1 MTNPLFVYLYTSK
14 EVQEMNSKQMDLAL
28 LEKLCNAHG
37 VSGYEDE
44 VADVII
50 DIMKETCDTV
60 MKDSVGNV
68 LCFKKGKKTPKEP
81 IMLCAHMDEV
91 GFSVKNI
98 NDDGTLDFLQVGMMG
113 TVLPSKR
120 VFVGKNKLP
129 GVVSSRPVHLSPDK
143 SKAVKQTDLVIDIGA
158 KDKKE
163 AESLGVFGDYAAFDS
178 PFTLLGDGLVKAK
191 ALDDRI
197 GCAVMCVLS
206 SYDLENDVYFA
217 FTVGEELGG
226 TGAIAATNRIKP
238 GTALVLE
245 GTTASDLY
253 GYSDKDKVCKVRFGA
268 VCPFMDGGTFYD
280 NGLYKKVLS
289 LAKENDIKV
298 QTKTKIA
305 GGTDG
310 AKIQRTG
317 KGAKVVALSLACRY
331 IHTSSSVG
339 SIEDMESI
347 LRLSELLINSIM

>member
-1 MTNPLFVYLYTSK
+1 MSCK
-14 EVQEMNSKQMDLAL
+14 KMNLAL
-28 LEKLCNAHG
+28 LETLCNAHG

-44 VADVII
+44 VADII
-50 DIMKETCDTV
+50 INLIKDNCDTV
-60 MKDSVGNV
+60 MKDGVGNV
-68 LCFKKGKKTPKEP
+68 LAFKKGKKTPKEP

-91 GFSVKNI
+91 GFSVKYI
-98 NDDGTLDFLQVGMMG
+98 NDDGTLDFLQVGMSG

-120 VFVGKNKLP
+120 VLVGKNKIP
-129 GVVSSRPVHLSPDK
+129 GVISARPVHLSHDK
-143 SKAVKQTDLVIDIGA
+143 SKAVKQADLVIDIGA
-158 KDKKE
+158 KNKAE

-178 PFTLLGDGLVKAK
+178 EFVLLGDGLVKAK

-197 GCAVMCVLS
+197 GCAIMCILS
-206 SYDLENDVYFA
+206 ELELENDVYFA

-253 GYSDKDKVCKVRFGA
+253 GYAEKDRVCKARFGA

-280 NGLYKKVLS
+280 NGLYRKILS
-289 LAKENDIKV
+289 LAAENSIKV

-317 KGAKVVALSLACRY
+317 KGAKVAALSLACRY
-331 IHTSSSVG
+331 IHTSSSIASV
-339 SIEDMESI
+339 EDMESI
-347 LRLSELLINSIM
+347 LALSKLFINSID

>member
-1 MTNPLFVYLYTSK
+1 MSCK
-14 EVQEMNSKQMDLAL
+14 KMNLAL
-28 LEKLCNAHG
+28 LETLCNAHG

-44 VADVII
+44 VADII
-50 DIMKETCDTV
+50 INLIKDNCDTV
-60 MKDSVGNV
+60 MKDGVGNV
-68 LCFKKGKKTPKEP
+68 LAFKKGKKTPKEP

-91 GFSVKNI
+91 GFSVKYI
-98 NDDGTLDFLQVGMMG
+98 NDDGTLDFLQVGMSG

-120 VFVGKNKLP
+120 VLVGKNKIP
-129 GVVSSRPVHLSPDK
+129 GVISARPVHLSHDK
-143 SKAVKQTDLVIDIGA
+143 SKAVKQADLVIDIGA
-158 KDKKE
+158 KNKAE
-163 AESLGVFGDYAAFDS
+163 AESLGVFGDYAAIDS
-178 PFTLLGDGLVKAK
+178 EFVLLGDGLVKAK

-197 GCAVMCVLS
+197 GCAIMCILS
-206 SYDLENDVYFA
+206 ELELENDVYFA

-253 GYSDKDKVCKVRFGA
+253 GYAEKDKVCKARFGA

-280 NGLYKKVLS
+280 NGLYRKILS
-289 LAKENDIKV
+289 LAAENSIKV

-317 KGAKVVALSLACRY
+317 KGAKVAALSLACRY
-331 IHTSSSVG
+331 IHTSSSIASV
-339 SIEDMESI
+339 EDMESI
-347 LRLSELLINSIM
+347 LALSKLFINSID